1 MVGAIRSELRVHGAV
16 PQVYWWTV
24 FSCLF
29 HSHDTMVE
37 GVWPEPHVAWEYYRH
52 TFAVPPRQLHYS
64 PHEYYFRFPYC
75 FYGIGVNILHPK
87 VLTHS
92 LTHSLTHL
100 LNHSLTHL
108 LTHLQIQYNSKS
120 ADDDHS
126 VGSESIGTTTSS
138 LGVDSSSSSI
148 LNIRSILGEL
158 NLCEI
163 LQKLLLTYSLK
174 LKKILETKKDL
185 NFLGICLDILRR
197 LLAALQGVVQVL
209 THLLTHSP
217 THSLTHS
224 PVQKC
229 RANKKRLHDLQV
241 VDSLTYS
248 LTQSYSLTHSPCRSS
263 IACTCSAGC
272 VTLAVTIP
280 TWLCRA
286 IIPYFPRK
294 NGFNSLT
301 HSTTYSLTYSLTSIQ
316 VQLLTKTARRIRYL
330 FKEEDDEDDLSH
342 GDWVG
347 VSERVSEWV
356 SEWVSQ
362 WVSEWVSEWVS
373 K

>member
-1 MVGAIRSELRVHGAV
+1 
-16 PQVYWWTV
+16 
-24 FSCLF
+24 
-29 HSHDTMVE
+29 
-37 GVWPEPHVAWEYYRH
+37 
-52 TFAVPPRQLHYS
+52 
-64 PHEYYFRFPYC
+64 
-75 FYGIGVNILHPK
+75 
-87 VLTHS
+87 
-92 LTHSLTHL
+92 
-100 LNHSLTHL
+100 
-108 LTHLQIQYNSKS
+108 LQIQYNSKS

-229 RANKKRLHDLQV
+229 RGNKKRLHDLQV

-248 LTQSYSLTHSPCRSS
+248 LTQSYSLTLQVVDSLHML
-263 IACTCSAGC
+263 GG
-272 VTLAVTIP
+272 
-280 TWLCRA
+280 LCYVGGYNPNV
-286 IIPYFPRK
+286 IVQSYNPLFPAK
-294 NGFNSLT
+294 EWVQLTYSLT
-301 HSTTYSLTYSLTSIQ
+301 DLLTYSLTSIQ
-316 VQLLTKTARRIRYL
+316 VQLLTKTARRIRYV

-342 GDWVG
+342 GD
-347 VSERVSEWV
+347 
-356 SEWVSQ
+356 
-362 WVSEWVSEWVS
+362 
-373 K
+373 